1 MTPHHLTISTVPF
14 LWTENESETHG
25 LDRDHHR
32 RKLTILRLYEVIQL
46 LEFYKRNFV
55 FDIRADTDDENGA
68 YITGRPIVYESK
80 TDLGFCDEIIKR
92 GALDDADL
100 SDVRFLVNHNTDM
113 IPLARFRDGV
123 KNSTMQIQVDKDG
136 LTIRVLLD
144 IENNPEARA
153 LYSAVQ
159 RGDISGMSF
168 MFTISA
174 DEWEN
179 LDSDHPTRYITGIGV
194 VAEVSAVTFPAYEA
208 TEISARNKR
217 AVEEARKALSKRSG
231 DVELEKLK
239 LKYLM
244 EV

>member
-1 MTPHHLTISTVPF
+1 M
-14 LWTENESETHG
+14 
-25 LDRDHHR
+25 
-32 RKLTILRLYEVIQL
+32 
-46 LEFYKRNFV
+46 LEFCKRNFV

-113 IPLARFRDGV
+113 IPIARFRDGV

-136 LTIRVLLD
+136 LTMRVLLD

-168 MFTISA
+168 MFTISG

-179 LDSDHPTRYITGIGV
+179 LDSDHPTRNITAIGI

-208 TEISARNKR
+208 TEISARDKR
-217 AVEEARKALSKRSG
+217 AVEEARKAVSKNSE

>member
-1 MTPHHLTISTVPF
+1 M
-14 LWTENESETHG
+14 
-25 LDRDHHR
+25 
-32 RKLTILRLYEVIQL
+32 
-46 LEFYKRNFV
+46 LEFYKRNFM

-113 IPLARFRDGV
+113 IPLARFRDGF

-168 MFTISA
+168 MFTISG

-179 LDSDHPTRYITGIGV
+179 LDSDHPTRNITAIGI

-208 TEISARNKR
+208 TEISARDKR
-217 AVEEARKALSKRSG
+217 AVEEARKAISKNSE

>member
-1 MTPHHLTISTVPF
+1 M
-14 LWTENESETHG
+14 
-25 LDRDHHR
+25 
-32 RKLTILRLYEVIQL
+32 
-46 LEFYKRNFV
+46 LEFYKRNFI
-55 FDIRADTDDENGA
+55 FDIRADTDDESGA

-136 LTIRVLLD
+136 LTIRVFLD

-179 LDSDHPTRYITGIGV
+179 LDSDHPTRNITAIGT
-194 VAEVSAVTFPAYEA
+194 VAEVSAVTFPAYES
-208 TEISARNKR
+208 TEISARDKR
-217 AVEEARKALSKRSG
+217 AVEEARKALSKATG

-239 LKYLM
+239 IKYLM

>member
-1 MTPHHLTISTVPF
+1 M
-14 LWTENESETHG
+14 
-25 LDRDHHR
+25 
-32 RKLTILRLYEVIQL
+32 
-46 LEFYKRNFV
+46 LEFYKRNFT
-55 FDIRADTDDENGA
+55 FDIRADADEENGA
-68 YITGRPIVYESK
+68 YIAGRPIVYESK

-92 GALDDADL
+92 GALDDADM

-123 KNSTMQIQVDKDG
+123 KNSTMQIHVDKDG
-136 LTIRVLLD
+136 LAIRVLLD

-168 MFTISA
+168 MFTISE

-179 LDSDHPTRYITGIGV
+179 LDSDHPTRNITAIGT
-194 VAEVSAVTFPAYEA
+194 VAEVSAVTFPAYES
-208 TEISARNKR
+208 TEISARDKR
-217 AVEEARKALSKRSG
+217 AVEEARKALSKATNN
-231 DVELEKLK
+231 VELEKLK
-239 LKYLM
+239 IKYLM

>member
-1 MTPHHLTISTVPF
+1 M
-14 LWTENESETHG
+14 
-25 LDRDHHR
+25 
-32 RKLTILRLYEVIQL
+32 
-46 LEFYKRNFV
+46 LEFYKRNFM
-55 FDIRADTDDENGA
+55 FDIRADTDDESGA

-136 LTIRVLLD
+136 LTMRVLLD

-168 MFTISA
+168 MFTISG

-179 LDSDHPTRYITGIGV
+179 LDSDHPTRNITAIGI

-208 TEISARNKR
+208 TEISARDKR
-217 AVEEARKALSKRSG
+217 VVEEARKAISKRSG

>member
-1 MTPHHLTISTVPF
+1 MP
-14 LWTENESETHG
+14 
-25 LDRDHHR
+25 
-32 RKLTILRLYEVIQL
+32 
-46 LEFYKRNFV
+46 EFYKRNFI

-168 MFTISA
+168 MFTISG

-179 LDSDHPTRYITGIGV
+179 LDSDHPTRNITAIGI

-208 TEISARNKR
+208 TEISARDKR
-217 AVEEARKALSKRSG
+217 AVEEARKAVSKRSG

>member
-1 MTPHHLTISTVPF
+1 MSV
-14 LWTENESETHG
+14 
-25 LDRDHHR
+25 
-32 RKLTILRLYEVIQL
+32 
-46 LEFYKRNFV
+46 FYKRNFT
-55 FDIRADTDDENGA
+55 FEIRAETDDNGA

-92 GALDDADL
+92 GALNNADM

-179 LDSDHPTRYITGIGV
+179 LDSDHPTRNITAIGT
-194 VAEVSAVTFPAYEA
+194 VAEVSAVTFPAYES
-208 TEISARNKR
+208 TEISARDKR
-217 AVEEARKALSKRSG
+217 AVEEARKALSKATG
-231 DVELEKLK
+231 DVDLEKLK
-239 LKYLM
+239 IKYLM